1 MGTTVREYDLL
12 ESLGAGGMGEV
23 FKARHT
29 LLDAYFA
36 VKVIHKDLTRN
47 PEIRQ
52 RFIQEAKFLAKLDHP
67 GIMRLRNVFEEDERL
82 YIVTDYLKGETLGRV
97 LGRSRDV
104 TLEDGMDWL
113 YQIAAGVDYAHKSGV
128 VHRDLKPA
136 NIMVLENGNLQI
148 LDFGLAKQ
156 FDVDSGGVTT
166 PDQFLG
172 TPPYLPPEI
181 LRGDVRLRDIGP
193 EADVYALGVM
203 AYRMYSGVL
212 PHRVEENDSPFRQ
225 LSILIRKHLDG
236 VPVEALGSLR
246 PDLPPEFSE
255 CIMLV
260 LTTPQA
266 GRPRS
271 AKTFIEM
278 LIRGAAKPVSVPA
291 AGAVPSGK
299 PKTLELPAMADLVHA
314 KDDAGWNW
322 PTRTVELPALPEIEP
337 VRGPSPA
344 REREPEPGPAPE
356 EIAPRSSRGRPV
368 MFAVLA
374 IMVVAALAAGV
385 WFGYLA
391 DRMRAPATAAIV
403 VKVQPEDAK
412 ISIDGAVVSRS
423 SLHED
428 RALPAGRHE
437 LLVEK
442 RGHQPYREILDV
454 VAGTAVDRLI
464 MLKKAYGTVAIATEP
479 PGAAVTIGGAA
490 VAGVTPLRDLSVQAE
505 VEHAIVARM
514 QGRKLAEANV
524 ELAEGEQKTVSLTL
538 APVAGGTLDI
548 ETVPDEVGIW
558 IDGEYVGTT
567 PAEIAGV
574 EADRDIAVRLAKPG
588 WEGASFSIRLE
599 PGERKTVAKRLARRE
614 SPEPEEPLPAKE
626 AAPPKVESRVL
637 VVDGAAQAGKGFLNV
652 ESSPAAYLYVDG
664 RFTGRSTPV
673 IGHPLPEG
681 EHTVTLKA
689 PDGREHAWQVRVKAG
704 ETVRLSKDF

>member
-1 MGTTVREYDLL
+1 
-12 ESLGAGGMGEV
+12 
-23 FKARHT
+23 
-29 LLDAYFA
+29 
-36 VKVIHKDLTRN
+36 
-47 PEIRQ
+47 
-52 RFIQEAKFLAKLDHP
+52 
-67 GIMRLRNVFEEDERL
+67 
-82 YIVTDYLKGETLGRV
+82 
-97 LGRSRDV
+97 
-104 TLEDGMDWL
+104 
-113 YQIAAGVDYAHKSGV
+113 
-128 VHRDLKPA
+128 
-136 NIMVLENGNLQI
+136 
-148 LDFGLAKQ
+148 
-156 FDVDSGGVTT
+156 
-166 PDQFLG
+166 
-172 TPPYLPPEI
+172 
-181 LRGDVRLRDIGP
+181 
-193 EADVYALGVM
+193 
-203 AYRMYSGVL
+203 
-212 PHRVEENDSPFRQ
+212 
-225 LSILIRKHLDG
+225 
-236 VPVEALGSLR
+236 
-246 PDLPPEFSE
+246 
-255 CIMLV
+255 
-260 LTTPQA
+260 
-266 GRPRS
+266 
-271 AKTFIEM
+271 
-278 LIRGAAKPVSVPA
+278 
-291 AGAVPSGK
+291 
-299 PKTLELPAMADLVHA
+299 
-314 KDDAGWNW
+314 
-322 PTRTVELPALPEIEP
+322 
-337 VRGPSPA
+337 
-344 REREPEPGPAPE
+344 
-356 EIAPRSSRGRPV
+356 
-368 MFAVLA
+368 
-374 IMVVAALAAGV
+374 
-385 WFGYLA
+385 
-391 DRMRAPATAAIV
+391 
-403 VKVQPEDAK
+403 
-412 ISIDGAVVSRS
+412 
-423 SLHED
+423 
-428 RALPAGRHE
+428 
-437 LLVEK
+437 
-442 RGHQPYREILDV
+442 
-454 VAGTAVDRLI
+454 

-626 AAPPKVESRVL
+626 AAPPKVESLVL

>member
-97 LGRSRDV
+97 LGRAQDV

-113 YQIAAGVDYAHKSGV
+113 YQIAAGVDYAHKNGV

-203 AYRMYSGVL
+203 AYRMYAGVL

-246 PDLPPEFSE
+246 PDLPSEFSE
-255 CIMLV
+255 CIMIV
-260 LTTPQA
+260 LTAPQST
-266 GRPRS
+266 RPRS
-271 AKTFIEM
+271 AKTLIEM
-278 LIRGAAKPVSVPA
+278 LIRGAAKPAGAPA
-291 AGAVPSGK
+291 AAARPAGK

-314 KDDAGWNW
+314 KEEAGWNW

-344 REREPEPGPAPE
+344 REREPEPEPDEDAPPA
-356 EIAPRSSRGRPV
+356 RRGRPLLV
-368 MFAVLA
+368 A
-374 IMVVAALAAGV
+374 VVAMAAVAAVAAGA
-385 WFGYLA
+385 WFGYFA
-391 DRMRAPATAAIV
+391 DRMRSPAIAGIV

-428 RALPAGRHE
+428 RSLPAGRHE
-437 LLVEK
+437 ILVEK
-442 RGHQPYREILDV
+442 RGHRPYRETLDV

-464 MLKKAYGTVAIATEP
+464 MLQKASGTVAITTEP
-479 PGAAVTIGGAA
+479 PGAAVTIDGAA
-490 VAGVTPLRDLSVQAE
+490 VAGATPFESLNVQAE

-514 QGRKLAEANV
+514 EGRKPAEAVV
-524 ELAEGEQKTVSLTL
+524 ELVDGERKAVSLTL
-538 APVAGGTLDI
+538 APAAGGTLDV
-548 ETVPDEVGIW
+548 ETTPDEVGIW
-558 IDGEYVGTT
+558 LDGEYVGTT
-567 PAEIAGV
+567 PAEIADL
-574 EADRDIAVRLAKPG
+574 EAERDIAVRLAKAG
-588 WEGASFSIRLE
+588 YEGATFSIRLA
-599 PGERKTVAKRLARRE
+599 PGERRTVAKRLALKE
-614 SPEPEEPLPAKE
+614 SPEPEEPLPVHEKP
-626 AAPPKVESRVL
+626 PPKAQSRVL
-637 VVDGAAQAGKGFLNV
+637 VVDGASQAGKGFLNV

-681 EHTVTLKA
+681 GHTVTLRT
-689 PDGREHAWQVRVKAG
+689 PDGREQSWRVQVKPG
-704 ETVRLSKDF
+704 ETVRLTKEF